1 MLLFYVR
8 HGYPTYDP
16 DCLTPLGRRQ
26 ADAVAKRL
34 ALYGID
40 RVFASSSTRA
50 IQTAQPTCE
59 LMRIGMTVLDWCHE
73 SRAWEEYAYPDPADQ
88 AVRWDFT
95 TPSIRKLYA
104 SPEMRALGD
113 NWLSHPIFAGRKT
126 AQGEA
131 RIRRETHAFLA
142 ELGYRYDPEIRMYRA
157 ERPHNTDR
165 VALFAHEGF
174 GMAFLSQVLDIPR
187 PLFCTHFGM
196 SHSNMTV
203 LHFDENAPEVLPR
216 VLTLSNDSHLY
227 REGLPTFYQNRIYF

>member
-104 SPEMRALGD
+104 SPEMRALGIVAALRAITRSMRARFSASRVSAFS
-113 NWLSHPIFAGRKT
+113 LSSAS
-126 AQGEA
+126 ASS
-131 RIRRETHAFLA
+131 
-142 ELGYRYDPEIRMYRA
+142 
-157 ERPHNTDR
+157 
-165 VALFAHEGF
+165 ALE
-174 GMAFLSQVLDIPR
+174 
-187 PLFCTHFGM
+187 
-196 SHSNMTV
+196 
-203 LHFDENAPEVLPR
+203 
-216 VLTLSNDSHLY
+216 
-227 REGLPTFYQNRIYF
+227 REG